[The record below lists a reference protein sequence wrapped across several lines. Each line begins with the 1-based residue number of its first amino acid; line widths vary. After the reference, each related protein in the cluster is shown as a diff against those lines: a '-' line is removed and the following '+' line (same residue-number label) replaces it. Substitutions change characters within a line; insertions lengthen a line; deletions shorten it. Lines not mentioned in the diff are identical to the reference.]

1 MIESTSYY
9 IQLEEGEA
17 TDSTIGSTF
26 DSRVDSRVDSRI
38 GSRVDERNDEGLT
51 RVSYWTAQVGESNAA
66 YGHKYTLVYY
76 YVPCT
81 WYDYEHLHSVYLY
94 VSYDDYWYCRTTST
108 TFDHI
113 YTYIQIFILRFQIA

>member
-66 YGHKYTLVYY
+66 YGHKYL
-76 YVPCT
+76 CT
-81 WYDYEHLHSVYLY
+81 
-94 VSYDDYWYCRTTST
+94 T
-108 TFDHI
+108 TFHVRGMTMSICTRYIYMYRMMTTGTVGLHQPHSIIYIHI
-113 YTYIQIFILRFQIA
+113 FRYSY